1 MTPFLIASF
10 LVGWYLWEPPRE
22 GFIETNSTNIA
33 HIRHR
38 CSSSTPA
45 QTDCGN
51 KHVPLTIPT
60 ICLASDKITTESEST
75 LFVTSYYKVTWGKFF
90 VVQYST
96 MQFKIKIFS
105 EITICTENK
114 QSINLFFRSC
124 QPDEFWVELL
134 YVFGNLLYTIPTNVQ
149 NKYKALSRSQR
160 PIC

>member
-1 MTPFLIASF
+1 MKNLQDTRPSRRTSPGEMTPFLIASF

-75 LFVTSYYKVTWGKFF
+75 LFVTSYYKVTWVKFF
-90 VVQYST
+90 VVCYSAT
-96 MQFKIKIFS
+96 QLKKERERIKCI
-105 EITICTENK
+105 ELHKLCIKCNK
-114 QSINLFFRSC
+114 
-124 QPDEFWVELL
+124 
-134 YVFGNLLYTIPTNVQ
+134 
-149 NKYKALSRSQR
+149 K
-160 PIC
+160 